1 MAKKITKK
9 TTKKTR
15 GAGTKSQSAKL
26 IHKKVAEH
34 RDMRNVSPKS
44 VAFAGKHYSAWDLS
58 TAAQCVSEG
67 LPTGSLDTVQT
78 RLELTNKELADV
90 VLISPRTLTRRKKE
104 KTLPPDESERVYR
117 INRLIEIAADILGGA
132 DEARDWMKEPNFVLG
147 DAVPLTLAKTEP
159 GAQLVERV
167 LHQIEHGI
175 SA

>member
-1 MAKKITKK
+1 MAKK
-9 TTKKTR
+9 TTST
-15 GAGTKSQSAKL
+15 GTKSRSGEAVSEKGATYRVKGEKAPKYGAIQGKL
-26 IHKKVAEH
+26 
-34 RDMRNVSPKS
+34 
-44 VAFAGKHYSAWDLS
+44 YSTWDLS
-58 TAAQCVSEG
+58 TAAHRVSEG

-78 RLELTNKELADV
+78 RLELSNKELAEV

-117 INRLIEIAADILGGA
+117 INRLVEIAADVLGGQV
-132 DEARDWMKEPNFVLG
+132 EAREWMKEPNFALG
-147 DAVPLTLAKTEP
+147 DEVPLSLAKTEP